1 MMESPLVQLDYI
13 NVRAS
18 AAELVAVK
26 RFYESI
32 LGLVDGARPPF
43 AGKGHWLY
51 SGSQPLVHLSESR
64 NTPRSKPNGLDH
76 VAFRVESIAPILRR
90 LEEEGVPYERFRI
103 EELGLTQLFVRDP
116 VGNRLEINARE
127 T

>member
-1 MMESPLVQLDYI
+1 MKLDHI

-18 AAELVAVK
+18 AAELVVVK
-26 RFYESI
+26 RFYEAI

-43 AGKGHWLY
+43 ASKGHWLY

-64 NTPRSKPNGLDH
+64 SPPGSKPNGLDH
-76 VAFRVESIAPILRR
+76 VAFRVDFIAPILRR
-90 LEEEGVPYERFRI
+90 LEENGVPYERFHI